1 MIQTTLRLP
10 EELYQRL
17 KEVAKQQGV
26 SVNSLVVM
34 ILWRAEE
41 QEGRDKDGRTEA
53 FRGSNIVFH

>member
-10 EELYQRL
+10 EELYRRL

-34 ILWRAEE
+34 LLWKAVE
-41 QEGRDKDGRTEA
+41 
-53 FRGSNIVFH
+53 

>member
-10 EELYQRL
+10 EALYQRL

-34 ILWRAEE
+34 ILWKAE
-41 QEGRDKDGRTEA
+41 R
-53 FRGSNIVFH
+53 